1 MEIIINFEVIHKL
14 NHLSHGIQVE
24 FLKNIMDMSL
34 QGGHL
39 HAAHGTDFRAFI
51 ALTKKIQNIDFG
63 LCQLSDQ
70 HEIIQEAVFTLFDT
84 LEFPADFLRN
94 HRSDR
99 GTARISILYAGNQLF
114 LFGILRT

>member
-70 HEIIQEAVFTLFDT
+70 HEIPGGFSPQSPVGSGNG
-84 LEFPADFLRN
+84 PHKHPLR
-94 HRSDR
+94 R
-99 GTARISILYAGNQLF
+99 
-114 LFGILRT
+114 